1 MKFEISC
8 TMEFIT
14 NFLQILF
21 WIFLAVTILGMVKP
35 WWVLWFLDF
44 KNRLTVLRIYGS
56 ITLLLGLAVLL
67 TERLL

>member
-1 MKFEISC
+1 
-8 TMEFIT
+8 MEFIT
-14 NFLQILF
+14 YYLQILF
-21 WIFLAVTILGMVKP
+21 WVFLAITILGMVKP

-67 TERLL
+67 AGRLI

>member
-1 MKFEISC
+1 
-8 TMEFIT
+8 MEFIT
-14 NFLQILF
+14 YYLQILF
-21 WIFLAVTILGMVKP
+21 WVFLAITILGMVKP